1 MTTLSGQRP
10 VALLALAAGLAVAGC
25 QSQKPEAILTPPGKS
40 AALRKM
46 EKVALA
52 AHTCWFAS
60 KDPAFR
66 AYGFANELNSMSGQP
81 RFLLVPKGNFGGRPL
96 LVVEA
101 RGAAAKVDAFG
112 PLLDGEHGKRIS
124 ADLNRWAS
132 GDPSCTARA

>member
-1 MTTLSGQRP
+1 VSAARRP
-10 VALLALAAGLAVAGC
+10 RPLVFLALGAAVLVAGC
-25 QSQKPEAILTPPGKS
+25 QSGKPEAVLTQPGKS

-60 KDPAFR
+60 KDRAFR

-81 RFLLVPKGNFGGRPL
+81 RFLLVPRGNFGGRPL

-101 RGAAAKVDAFG
+101 RGAASAVDAYG
-112 PLLDGEHGKRIS
+112 PLLEGEHGKRIS

-132 GDPSCTARA
+132 GDPSCVARA

>member
-1 MTTLSGQRP
+1 VSTANVLRP
-10 VALLALAAGLAVAGC
+10 AALLAVAAALFAAGC
-25 QSQKPEAILTPPGKS
+25 QSNKPEAVLTPPGKS

-60 KDPAFR
+60 KDKAFR

-101 RGAAAKVDAFG
+101 KGGATTVDAYG

-132 GDPSCTARA
+132 GDPSCVARA